1 MVMFYTLAAPDAG
14 PARERW
20 IDGECYG
27 GRWCA
32 ACSGCRWNIPGH
44 KSRDMQLVAT
54 ASAGLIPASVVLKDH
69 MAVPRG
75 LAGPPDDRAADPDD
89 RAAEWAPGWGLA
101 GPPDDRA
108 ADPGL
113 AVSRAEHVARA
124 TTADR
129 SARGYS
135 GSSRPVA
142 DH

>member
-1 MVMFYTLAAPDAG
+1 
-14 PARERW
+14 
-20 IDGECYG
+20 
-27 GRWCA
+27 
-32 ACSGCRWNIPGH
+32 
-44 KSRDMQLVAT
+44 MQLVAT